1 MDCTILRVN
10 NLSKRYGSKTVL
22 DNVSFS
28 VEKGKIYG
36 FIGENGAGKT
46 TTIRALT
53 GLTDAPEG
61 TVELFGAS
69 DKKGLYNARKKI
81 GCLVENPILDLGKTA
96 WQNLEMQQVLYGRE
110 DKSKIDPLLV
120 RVGLGDVKDKKVKN
134 FSMGMKQRLGIAM
147 TLVFSP
153 ELLILD
159 EPVNGFDPVGMYEI
173 RELLRSLCED
183 DGITILISSH
193 ILTEL
198 YQLATDYIIISH
210 GRIINTLSREQLDE
224 RCSSY
229 ITLETEQTA
238 AAIEVLHENGVD
250 SVGYEGN
257 IIRIFDDVALS
268 SVARWLFDSRI
279 LVTLL
284 MRTESSLESYYMDL
298 LGRN

>member
-1 MDCTILRVN
+1 MDGTILRVN

-153 ELLILD
+153 E
-159 EPVNGFDPVGMYEI
+159 PP
-173 RELLRSLCED
+173 SA
-183 DGITILISSH
+183 
-193 ILTEL
+193 
-198 YQLATDYIIISH
+198 ATSW
-210 GRIINTLSREQLDE
+210 RPS
-224 RCSSY
+224 
-229 ITLETEQTA
+229 
-238 AAIEVLHENGVD
+238 
-250 SVGYEGN
+250 
-257 IIRIFDDVALS
+257 
-268 SVARWLFDSRI
+268 
-279 LVTLL
+279 
-284 MRTESSLESYYMDL
+284 
-298 LGRN
+298 

>member
-1 MDCTILRVN
+1 MDGTILRVN
-10 NLSKRYGSKTVL
+10 NLSKKYGSKTVL
-22 DNVSFS
+22 NNVNFS

-81 GCLVENPILDLGKTA
+81 GCLVENPILDMGKTA

-110 DKSKIDPLLV
+110 DKSKIEPLLS
-120 RVGLGDVKDKKVKN
+120 RVGLGDVKNKKVKN

-159 EPVNGFDPVGMYEI
+159 EPVNGLDPVGMYEV

-210 GRIINTLSREQLDE
+210 GEIIDTLSREQLDE

-229 ITLETEQTA
+229 ITLETDQTA
-238 AAIEVLHENGVD
+238 AAIEVLHEKGVE
-250 SVGYEGN
+250 SVG
-257 IIRIFDDVALS
+257 
-268 SVARWLFDSRI
+268 
-279 LVTLL
+279 
-284 MRTESSLESYYMDL
+284 
-298 LGRN
+298 